1 MAEFKTEHEQLAD
14 AISALSEKLDQVR
27 NDIMTQFDE
36 QMTRHDASTNALLA
50 EFKTEIK
57 QLADQIA
64 GSAGNQAKLDAA
76 ADKLRALS
84 DRMDAVT
91 AEAQAD
97 NPPPAPP
104 TA

>member
-1 MAEFKTEHEQLAD
+1 
-14 AISALSEKLDQVR
+14 
-27 NDIMTQFDE
+27 
-36 QMTRHDASTNALLA
+36 
-50 EFKTEIK
+50 
-57 QLADQIA
+57 LADQIA